1 MTGGLWHSIN
11 RCLGT
16 IEKYNGID
24 VLTFVIHMFSVWTVV
39 NIRPNYE
46 GNTMNQSQAYDMLCN
61 MNRDAQIRLQ
71 ANPNVIYDYK
81 LVDQIR
87 SLEAQYQAKIDQAR
101 ESVQQLSL
109 AVNALRERRL
119 SLELVSE

>member
-1 MTGGLWHSIN
+1 
-11 RCLGT
+11 
-16 IEKYNGID
+16 
-24 VLTFVIHMFSVWTVV
+24 
-39 NIRPNYE
+39 
-46 GNTMNQSQAYDMLCN
+46 MNASQAYDMLCS

-81 LVDQIR
+81 LVDEIR